1 MFKAI
6 KEFFVGKPKVEE
18 EAPAQCPYKTE
29 VVPLPEPIPE
39 PVPPVSPA
47 PVIET
52 APVAEEIKVTTV
64 TLNDQIT
71 DAVTVTVKSDT
82 VPTGSWPFPGGEKPV
97 EQKKKRT
104 FVKREEAAT
113 TKKPTPAIKVNKNK
127 PRKKK

>member
-18 EAPAQCPYKTE
+18 EVPAQCPYKAEAVT
-29 VVPLPEPIPE
+29 LPEPTPE

-47 PVIET
+47 PVVEVS
-52 APVAEEIKVTTV
+52 PVAEEIKITTV

-82 VPTGSWPFPGGEKPV
+82 VPTGSWPFPGEIGRAHV
-97 EQKKKRT
+97 
-104 FVKREEAAT
+104 
-113 TKKPTPAIKVNKNK
+113 
-127 PRKKK
+127 